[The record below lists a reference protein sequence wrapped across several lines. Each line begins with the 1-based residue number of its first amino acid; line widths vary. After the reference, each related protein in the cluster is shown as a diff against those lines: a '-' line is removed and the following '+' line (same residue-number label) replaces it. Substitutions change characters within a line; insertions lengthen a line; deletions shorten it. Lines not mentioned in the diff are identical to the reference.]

1 MYCYSYSPNHDV
13 NCYLLNFSSLL
24 QAVIDNGSDKDKL
37 ILAKF
42 LDDEYYN
49 LRVLGDHKNEE
60 L

>member
-1 MYCYSYSPNHDV
+1 MKV
-13 NCYLLNFSSLL
+13 ILMLLFLSSLL

-49 LRVLGDHKNEE
+49 LRVLGDSKSDSI
-60 L
+60 